1 MPTDYRVIL
10 LFDKALII
18 ANKLSKT
25 IRLPEVSL
33 PITGLPPPLPVTVA
47 ASSCQVA
54 MMRITDIQD
63 MTG

>member
-1 MPTDYRVIL
+1 MSTDYRVIL

-25 IRLPEVSL
+25 IRLPEVS
-33 PITGLPPPLPVTVA
+33 PLKVTVA

-54 MMRITDIQD
+54 MMRITVIQD
-63 MTG
+63 MN